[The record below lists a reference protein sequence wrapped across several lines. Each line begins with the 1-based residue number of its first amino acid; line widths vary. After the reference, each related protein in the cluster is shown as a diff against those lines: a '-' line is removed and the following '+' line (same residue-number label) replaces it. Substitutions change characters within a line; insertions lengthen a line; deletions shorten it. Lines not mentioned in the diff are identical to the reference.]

1 MDGNDCIWSRQSSY
15 VEDDGAAS
23 ASTCPRA
30 GLVSTAAGGEFRP
43 PLSPVLGG
51 MRLSTVRA
59 ARRASAYH
67 VTGGNP
73 VVRALET
80 APTRRRPMAVQH
92 EREEWAAARG
102 FVPPVRG
109 RSSAGVAAQGGYWD
123 GNDEAPPTPPAI
135 DTPLIA
141 TPPS

>member
-15 VEDDGAAS
+15 TEDDDTAGTS
-23 ASTCPRA
+23 ARPRE

-51 MRLSTVRA
+51 IRLSPVRA
-59 ARRASAYH
+59 VRRTSAAH
-67 VTGGNP
+67 VAGGNP

-80 APTRRRPMAVQH
+80 APTRRRSMAVQH

-102 FVPPVRG
+102 FVPPG
-109 RSSAGVAAQGGYWD
+109 RWRSPEGVATQG
-123 GNDEAPPTPPAI
+123 
-135 DTPLIA
+135 
-141 TPPS
+141 